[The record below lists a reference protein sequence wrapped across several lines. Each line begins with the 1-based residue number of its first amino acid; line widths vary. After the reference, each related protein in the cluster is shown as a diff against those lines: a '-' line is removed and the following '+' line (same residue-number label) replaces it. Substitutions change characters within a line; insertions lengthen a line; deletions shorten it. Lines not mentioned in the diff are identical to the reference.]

1 MYWQVYLHKTSVA
14 AEKMLVNILKRA
26 KELALQGEI
35 LFATPALQYFLY
47 NTIRK
52 NSFINSD
59 EALSHF
65 VMLDDSDLISAIKV
79 WSNHSD
85 KVLSILCRDFTNRKL
100 FKVDVNATTV
110 TSQVYNEYLHQY
122 MQYFDINKHEASYFL
137 GDEIVSTDT
146 YSAEDDNINI
156 LLKDGTVKDIAEVSD
171 MLNIQVL
178 TKKVEK
184 YFFCHYKI

>member
-1 MYWQVYLHKTSVA
+1 
-14 AEKMLVNILKRA
+14 
-26 KELALQGEI
+26 
-35 LFATPALQYFLY
+35 
-47 NTIRK
+47 
-52 NSFINSD
+52 
-59 EALSHF
+59 
-65 VMLDDSDLISAIKV
+65 
-79 WSNHSD
+79 
-85 KVLSILCRDFTNRKL
+85 
-100 FKVDVNATTV
+100 
-110 TSQVYNEYLHQY
+110 